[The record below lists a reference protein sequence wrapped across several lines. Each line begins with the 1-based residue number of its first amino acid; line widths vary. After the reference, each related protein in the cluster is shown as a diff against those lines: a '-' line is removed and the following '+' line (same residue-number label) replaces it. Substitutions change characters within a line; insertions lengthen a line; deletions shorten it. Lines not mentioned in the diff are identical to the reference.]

1 MLVKMQIL
9 RLHTAIVPKPPAE
22 VPWGPQPPAE
32 VPWGPKPPA
41 EVPWGTRANS
51 LWCCRI
57 VYILREIQL

>member
-1 MLVKMQIL
+1 MLVKVQIS
-9 RLHTAIVPKPPAE
+9 RLHIAIVTKPH
-22 VPWGPQPPAE
+22 V
-32 VPWGPKPPA
+32 